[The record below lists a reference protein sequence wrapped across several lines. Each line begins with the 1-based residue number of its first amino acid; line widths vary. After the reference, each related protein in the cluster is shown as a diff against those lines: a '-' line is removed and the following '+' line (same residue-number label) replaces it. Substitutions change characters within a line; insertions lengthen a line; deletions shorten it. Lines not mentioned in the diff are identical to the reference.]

1 MKISHPLV
9 ELASE
14 IALTYN
20 ILTKLEGADR
30 LSTRNFSLTLDVKEP
45 ATSGIVTVKNWSIAS
60 FAVVKQVWQ
69 HSWRSSILKLIP
81 PNHKEQQQKHVSV
94 QRSVSTTTAI
104 RFCLFPCVKLNSI
117 DLACVD
123 TQHKVHPNF

>member
-1 MKISHPLV
+1 VKISHPLV

-45 ATSGIVTVKNWSIAS
+45 ATSGIVTVKN
-60 FAVVKQVWQ
+60 
-69 HSWRSSILKLIP
+69 
-81 PNHKEQQQKHVSV
+81 
-94 QRSVSTTTAI
+94 
-104 RFCLFPCVKLNSI
+104 
-117 DLACVD
+117 
-123 TQHKVHPNF
+123 